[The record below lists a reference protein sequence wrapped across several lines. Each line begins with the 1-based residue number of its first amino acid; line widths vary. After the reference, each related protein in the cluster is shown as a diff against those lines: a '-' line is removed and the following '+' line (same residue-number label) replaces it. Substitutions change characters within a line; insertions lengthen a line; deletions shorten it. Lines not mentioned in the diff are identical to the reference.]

1 MAGVRCGK
9 LIGMA
14 SYGGG
19 AAATAPEPIGFNTLL
34 FSYRDVLM

>member
-1 MAGVRCGK
+1 MTGVRCGK

-14 SYGGG
+14 SYGGD
-19 AAATAPEPIGFNTLL
+19 AVATAPEPIGFNPLF